1 MPPHHFQMQVRA
13 FLVFIQIQIL
23 FFLHLIRFRPQQQ
36 AAPAPPPQPPPAPA
50 RARWRHTC
58 WVQPYI
64 IHHEEKGAYHNLLA
78 DLYDFDVP
86 GFTNF
91 MRMTPEF
98 FEMIK
103 ARVHPHLVRQATN
116 YRGPLSVGL
125 KLAITQRFLA
135 TGESYQS
142 LSYQFMVGRSSIS
155 KFVPK
160 VCRAIKDEFLR
171 EYVICP
177 TTPDTWKQVEREFNQ
192 EAEEFRDS
200 LP

>member
-23 FFLHLIRFRPQQQ
+23 FLLHIIRFRPQQH

-50 RARWRHTC
+50 RPRQRHTC
-58 WVQPYI
+58 WVRPYI
-64 IHHEEKGAYHNLLA
+64 IHREEKGAYHNLLA

-125 KLAITQRFLA
+125 KLAITLRFWPLGSHTSHYHISLWLA
-135 TGESYQS
+135 GPQYQNLCPKCVG
-142 LSYQFMVGRSSIS
+142 LSKMNF
-155 KFVPK
+155 
-160 VCRAIKDEFLR
+160 
-171 EYVICP
+171 YV
-177 TTPDTWKQVEREFNQ
+177 NM
-192 EAEEFRDS
+192 
-200 LP
+200 